1 MQVPRKYGFLR
12 FVAFILKLLAWLIL
26 LAGIIGLIAGL
37 AIGLSEGSGGWP
49 LPRWQLLGGAGILAV
64 VVSVVW
70 FVQLFAFG
78 SVLSLLIDIEE
89 DTRRLEARLA
99 APPGDS

>member
-26 LAGIIGLIAGL
+26 ALGIIGVIAGL
-37 AIGLSEGSGGWP
+37 VLGFSPSSGGLP
-49 LPRWQLLGGAGILAV
+49 VPRWQLLGGAGIAV
-64 VVSVVW
+64 VLLSIIW

-99 APPGDS
+99 PPPAEG